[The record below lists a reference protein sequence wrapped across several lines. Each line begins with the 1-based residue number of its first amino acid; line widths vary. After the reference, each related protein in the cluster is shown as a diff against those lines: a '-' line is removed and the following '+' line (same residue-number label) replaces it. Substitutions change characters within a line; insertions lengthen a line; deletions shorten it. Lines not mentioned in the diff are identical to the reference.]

1 RMHERQSDKGFDGR
15 ALQASERARARSLL
29 EILTEANANIREG
42 VDPALIERE
51 RALQQGVN
59 GKADVMTR
67 LFSERASAEQIA
79 ALRREIGAL
88 TTQYQDVRAEIRRA
102 SPRYAALTQPTPLG
116 LKEIQQQVLDRDT
129 LLLEYSLGQQRS
141 FLWAVT
147 P

>member
-1 RMHERQSDKGFDGR
+1 SRAISDPAITADAHYEIARVYLGSGNLEESRTQIEEALDIVESQRTKVASQEFRISYFATVQKYYDLYVELLMRMHERQSDKGFDGR

-67 LFSERASAEQIA
+67 LFSERAS
-79 ALRREIGAL
+79 
-88 TTQYQDVRAEIRRA
+88 
-102 SPRYAALTQPTPLG
+102 
-116 LKEIQQQVLDRDT
+116 
-129 LLLEYSLGQQRS
+129 
-141 FLWAVT
+141 
-147 P
+147 